1 MKKITTSLIALLMV
15 FTGLTLNA
23 QELPAPSPYAE
34 VMQRVGLTDVTVKYS
49 RPGVK
54 GRTIFGDMLSYGKVW
69 RTGANASTKIEFSTD
84 VTIVGNEVKAGTYA
98 ILTIPGKDAWKVILN
113 SNLKVTENS
122 YDAADN
128 VAEFSVNP
136 QETDNVESMTFHFAN
151 VMTNSVDLVFAWETT
166 SWSVTIEVDAKELAM
181 KNIES
186 KLNEIENAYGV
197 YNNIAR
203 FYLDNEMDLDKAL
216 EMSKKSVSI
225 KEVFWNVYTLS
236 LIQKA
241 KGDTKGALASAKK
254 SLKIAEEQK
263 YEPYIKMNKANIEEW
278 SKK

>member
-1 MKKITTSLIALLMV
+1 MKKITTSIIALLMV
-15 FTGLTLNA
+15 FTGLNA

-34 VMQRVGLTDVTVKYS
+34 VMQRVGLTDITVMYS

-54 GRTIFGDMLSYGKVW
+54 GRTVFGEMLSYGKVW
-69 RTGANASTKIEFSTD
+69 RTGANASTKIKFSTD

-98 ILTIPGKDAWKVILN
+98 ILTIPGKDSWKVVLN

-122 YDAADN
+122 YDASQN
-128 VAEFSVNP
+128 VAEFSLSPESTDAV
-136 QETDNVESMTFHFAN
+136 ETMTFYFAN
-151 VMTNSVDLVFAWETT
+151 VSQNSADLVFEWETT
-166 SWSVTIEVDAKELAM
+166 KWAMPIEVDAKELAM
-181 KNIES
+181 KNIEA
-186 KLNEIENAYGV
+186 KLSEIENAYGV

-216 EMSKKSVSI
+216 EMSKKSVAI

-236 LIQKA
+236 MIQKA

-254 SLKIAEEQK
+254 SLKIAEEEK